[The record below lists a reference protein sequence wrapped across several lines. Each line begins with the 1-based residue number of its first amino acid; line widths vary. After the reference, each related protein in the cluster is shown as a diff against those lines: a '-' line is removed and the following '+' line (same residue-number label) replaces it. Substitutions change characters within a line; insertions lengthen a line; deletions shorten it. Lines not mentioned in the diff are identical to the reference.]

1 LTARLGVTTLGSM
14 FSGPFGR
21 ALVLGLAL
29 AGAALARPVAPAVAE
44 CSLDAG
50 AGGGPAVIARDAGCA
65 PVFEP
70 PPPVYAAPPVAPVIA
85 APRRATALVEVP
97 PCRGALAPAP
107 VSLDLAPKTS
117 PPAA

>member
-1 LTARLGVTTLGSM
+1 M
-14 FSGPFGR
+14 PFGR

-29 AGAALARPVAPAVAE
+29 AGAALARPAAPAWAE

-50 AGGGPAVIARDAGCA
+50 ASGPAVVAHDAGVA

-70 PPPVYAAPPVAPVIA
+70 PPPPMFAPPPVAPAIA
-85 APRRATALVEVP
+85 ATRRTVALVDVP
-97 PCRGALAPAP
+97 PCRGALAPAA